1 MVGIDNFMHLR
12 GNVDWFSSQY
22 RFNHLPVIIHYTMEF
37 KPWTHITLTRFR
49 KVWWFYY
56 GLSWSDILLSN
67 DIVKRDFSTLVS
79 HSCYHAC
86 IFTNSANMEQ
96 LDLLLDALPEV
107 HFSILAY
114 TNFAPSVI
122 DQQRHLNLSLYPNFS
137 PFNAEEILE
146 NMDFYLDINY
156 EDEIYDI
163 IQKVKELE
171 KPIFAFT
178 TTSHDDSDYSQKFEP
193 FEIHLMINAI
203 KTYLKEV

>member
-1 MVGIDNFMHLR
+1 
-12 GNVDWFSSQY
+12 
-22 RFNHLPVIIHYTMEF
+22 
-37 KPWTHITLTRFR
+37 
-49 KVWWFYY
+49 
-56 GLSWSDILLSN
+56 
-67 DIVKRDFSTLVS
+67 
-79 HSCYHAC
+79 
-86 IFTNSANMEQ
+86 MEQ

-114 TNFAPSVI
+114 TDFAPSVI

-137 PFNAEEILE
+137 PFNAEEVLE
-146 NMDFYLDINY
+146 NMDFYLDIND

-178 TTSHDDSDYSQKFEP
+178 TTSHDNSDYSQKFEP
-193 FEIHLMINAI
+193 NEIHLMIDAI